1 MNNIKEQYRKIV
13 DYPIN
18 KYRGWGYKNTGFL
31 VISLVVFFYFANTD
45 FVRNIINTIGGFG
58 YIGAFITGIFFVS
71 TFTVAPA
78 MVVLY
83 NLADRLNPFEVAIL
97 AGVGA
102 VVGDYLIFRFFKD
115 KVFEE
120 LKPLFFRFKG
130 HYLQKI
136 FKTPYFVWLTPLI
149 GAAIIAS
156 PFPDEVGVGILGI
169 AKLRNWQFALLSFF
183 LNATGIFIIVTI
195 ARSF

>member
-1 MNNIKEQYRKIV
+1 MNKINKQYKKII
-13 DYPIN
+13 DYPID

-31 VISLVVFFYFANTD
+31 IVSVVVFFYFADTD
-45 FVRNIINTIGGFG
+45 FVKNIINIIGNFG
-58 YIGAFITGIFFVS
+58 YLGAFITGIFFVS

-83 NLADRLNPFEVAIL
+83 NLADKLNPFEVAIL
-97 AGVGA
+97 AGLGA
-102 VVGDYLIFRFFKD
+102 VAGDYLIFRFFKD

-120 LKPLFFRFKG
+120 LKPLFFRLQG
-130 HYLQKI
+130 HYFRKV
-136 FKTPYFVWLTPLI
+136 FRTPYFTWLTPLI
-149 GAAIIAS
+149 GAVIIAS

-169 AKLRNWQFALLSFF
+169 ARLKNWQFALLSFF

-195 ARSF
+195 AKSF